1 MHPHSPKGMNSI
13 RLIYYRGGL
22 VAQTSAARAG
32 GRLSNVR
39 IGRAQR
45 CNINRAH
52 LYVRK
57 TN

>member
-13 RLIYYRGGL
+13 RLIYYRGAGG
-22 VAQTSAARAG
+22 TDERRAG

-45 CNINRAH
+45 CNIKRAH